1 MGNESF
7 IELEKAHKMFFFFF
21 FCIHWTSMIGFNG
34 TEVLCGS
41 VTLGKRCCLCIAKEC
56 CETKPQN
63 LCYKTNF
70 CLQLGPKKV
79 CIKN

>member
-41 VTLGKRCCLCIAKEC
+41 VT
-56 CETKPQN
+56 
-63 LCYKTNF
+63 
-70 CLQLGPKKV
+70 
-79 CIKN
+79 